1 MAWNEPGKP
10 SQDPWGDRQRNGS
23 NNGSRNESDP
33 AEELKKKME
42 AFLSKL
48 NGGGQGNNQSD
59 QTDQN
64 GTPPSMTNQ
73 SLGLLASAIG
83 AIWLASGFYIV
94 DPAERG
100 VETVFGAY
108 SNETGAG
115 PHWNWP
121 SPIGQVNTVNVE
133 EIRNAELGY
142 RSVKNGQS
150 DVMGESLMLTQD
162 ENIIDVKLAIQYSIS
177 NAAHYVFNHVEP
189 DAALKEI
196 TESALREVVGKN
208 KMDFVLTEGRSQVVA
223 KVKELVQATCDAYK
237 IGIQVSSVNLQ
248 DAQPPEQVQAA
259 FADVVKARED
269 RQRLINEAEAY
280 SNDIIP
286 RARGQAARL
295 VEEATAYRDQVT
307 AKSEGES
314 NRFTNIL
321 TQYKL
326 APEVTRQ
333 RMYLEAIETVLGSSS
348 KIMVSNKNSNQ
359 MLYLP
364 LDKWMTEE
372 SSGTRR
378 SPTQT
383 IQASDTVPS
392 STASPAVPSPSLRDN
407 LRSREVR

>member
-10 SQDPWGDRQRNGS
+10 GQDPWGDRQRPEPF
-23 NNGSRNESDP
+23 GSRNGSDP

-42 AFLSKL
+42 SFLSKL
-48 NGGGQGNNQSD
+48 SGSDQGGHQSGQSGNDGELPSMSNQSVV
-59 QTDQN
+59 
-64 GTPPSMTNQ
+64 
-73 SLGLLASAIG
+73 LLAGAIG
-83 AIWLASGFYIV
+83 AIWLATGFYIV

-108 SNETGAG
+108 TSETGAG

-121 SPIGQVNTVNVE
+121 SPIGDVNTINVE

-142 RSVKNGQS
+142 RSVKHGQS

-162 ENIIDVKLAIQYSIS
+162 ENIVDVKLAIQYSIS
-177 NAAHYVFNHVEP
+177 NARNYVFNHVEP

-196 TESALREVVGKN
+196 TASALREVVGKN

-237 IGIQVSSVNLQ
+237 LGIQVSSVNLQ

-295 VEEATAYRDQVT
+295 VEEATAYREQVV
-307 AKSEGES
+307 ARSEGDAS
-314 NRFTNIL
+314 RFSNIL

-333 RMYLEAIETVLGSSS
+333 RMYLDAVETVLGNSS
-348 KIMVSNKNSNQ
+348 KIMVSSKASNQ
-359 MLYLP
+359 MIYLP

-372 SSGTRR
+372 SASARR
-378 SPTQT
+378 SMVSG
-383 IQASDTVPS
+383 SDALPVS
-392 STASPAVPSPSLRDN
+392 SSAPANANPSLRDN